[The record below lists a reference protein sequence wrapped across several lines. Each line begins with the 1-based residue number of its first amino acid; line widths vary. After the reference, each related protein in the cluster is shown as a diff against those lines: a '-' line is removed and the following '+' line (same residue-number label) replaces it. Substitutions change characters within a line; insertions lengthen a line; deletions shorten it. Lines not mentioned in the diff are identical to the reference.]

1 MPRLHVLCGLPGS
14 GKTTY
19 ALGLLRTTR
28 AVRLANDD
36 WMVALFGT
44 NPSES
49 EFRAAF
55 ARIEAL
61 QWSLALELLRCDID
75 VIWDY
80 GVWSRAARA
89 DLHARCR
96 AAGAEFVLYDI
107 SCGFETAVARV
118 LARNTDGA
126 PYTATLRIDR
136 DAMEEFRRLYEP
148 PSDDEG
154 FDVVR
159 VASG

>member
-1 MPRLHVLCGLPGS
+1 
-14 GKTTY
+14 
-19 ALGLLRTTR
+19 
-28 AVRLANDD
+28 LANDD

-44 NPSES
+44 NPPES

-61 QWSLALELLRCDID
+61 QWRLAVAILRCGVD

-89 DLHARCR
+89 DLYARCR
-96 AAGAEFVLYDI
+96 DAAAEFVLHDI
-107 SCGFETAVARV
+107 SCDFETAVARV
-118 LARNTDGA
+118 LARDTEGDSYA
-126 PYTATLRIDR
+126 AALRIDR
-136 DAMEEFRRLYEP
+136 HAMEQFRRLYEP

-159 VASG
+159 VSSG